1 MKIGPLH
8 ILGLINLGLA
18 GGLASYWVDQN
29 GHPLKELIWVAP
41 KPVTPEIVEPVVSLG
56 DPNAGNLSMY
66 ASVVTRPVFA
76 PDRRPPPPPKPPE
89 PPPPPPPPD
98 PFASVELMGMFTG
111 PNGGVLARVEGRMR
125 RVKINDNIGAWTLK
139 DIAGRE
145 ATFKQGDQERKLRLN
160 FAKLDVS
167 MPSSVASKVGAPTAP
182 PRSFLPSA
190 QALPQNQQD
199 EVRERLIRRNALRAA
214 NGLPPLTE

>member
-76 PDRRPPPPPKPPE
+76 PDRRPPPPPKPPA

-111 PNGGVLARVEGRMR
+111 PNAGVLAKVEGRMR
-125 RVKINDNIGAWTLK
+125 RIKINDTVGAWTLK
-139 DIAGRE
+139 AIAGRE
-145 ATFKQGDQERKLRLN
+145 ATFKQGEQERKLRLN
-160 FAKLDVS
+160 YAKLDVPLPVAPPPVTPG
-167 MPSSVASKVGAPTAP
+167 MPRITAP
-182 PRSFLPSA
+182 IPSTA
-190 QALPQNQQD
+190 PQSMQD
-199 EVRERLIRRNALRAA
+199 EIRERLRSRNELRAK
-214 NGLPPLTE
+214 NGLPPITQ